1 MLKLY
6 SPLLSFGKGGITN
19 TLSIFLLCLLRILV
33 LYWYYVWF
41 LGYKYSTSNPFHT
54 FCVSCT
60 TTTTIVC
67 YSLDVDD
74 DDEDEDDD
82 EASLNVLFK
91 RGFLGMCV
99 WVLLMNVQHN

>member
-1 MLKLY
+1 M
-6 SPLLSFGKGGITN
+6 FGFLVTN
-19 TLSIFLLCLLRILV
+19 IAHLTHFIL
-33 LYWYYVWF
+33 F
-41 LGYKYSTSNPFHT
+41 A
-54 FCVSCT
+54 CRT

-91 RGFLGMCV
+91 RGFLCV
-99 WVLLMNVQHN
+99 CVGFFL

>member
-1 MLKLY
+1 M
-6 SPLLSFGKGGITN
+6 
-19 TLSIFLLCLLRILV
+19 
-33 LYWYYVWF
+33 
-41 LGYKYSTSNPFHT
+41 
-54 FCVSCT
+54 SCT

-91 RGFLGMCV
+91 RGFLCV